1 MLVTH
6 RTGAHLGTDAA
17 DERVSASYCIPSARC
32 APGARPLPLA
42 WIRPFPLVHCH
53 VQADGRRDDERAATD
68 ATVTDAA
75 NV

>member
-1 MLVTH
+1 
-6 RTGAHLGTDAA
+6 
-17 DERVSASYCIPSARC
+17 
-32 APGARPLPLA
+32 LA